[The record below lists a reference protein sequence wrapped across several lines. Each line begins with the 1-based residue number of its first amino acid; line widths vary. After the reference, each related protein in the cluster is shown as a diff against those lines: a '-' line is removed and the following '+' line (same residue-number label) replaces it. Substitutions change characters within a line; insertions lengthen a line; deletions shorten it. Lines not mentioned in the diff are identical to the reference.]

1 MQVLEKDERVILV
14 DDEDRPIRDGDKI
27 GTHLAGDLHRA
38 FSVFVFRTD
47 GRLVIQK
54 RADCKYHSRGLWANS
69 CCGHPRP
76 GEDSQSAARRR
87 LTEEIGLSVP
97 LHYGFTTRYRAEL
110 EGHMVENEIVR
121 LFFGVCDAEPE
132 LNPLEASATRNVSLE
147 ALRDSI
153 ARERHSF
160 AAWLLHYVD
169 VHFEALR
176 ECRDRLLS
184 GRLPDT
190 GLDNGCEDGAWREG
204 RTT

>member
-27 GTHLAGDLHRA
+27 GTHLAGALHRA
-38 FSVFVFRTD
+38 FSVFVFRSD

-76 GEDSQSAARRR
+76 GEDSQSAAERR

-121 LFFGVCDAEPE
+121 LFFGVCDAAPE
-132 LNPLEASATRNVSLE
+132 LNPLEACATRNVSLE

-153 ARERHSF
+153 ARERHIF
-160 AAWLLHYVD
+160 AAWLLHYID
-169 VHFEALR
+169 VHFQALR

-190 GLDNGCEDGAWREG
+190 GLDNGCEDGAWRG
-204 RTT
+204 A